1 MKSRILVIDDDAVA
15 CEFLQEA
22 LAREGYEVT
31 AFTSAL
37 EALKQDLSRYDL
49 LMSDIR
55 MPGMDGLQFLAEV
68 QKKWPDLPVILMTAY
83 GSLETTMEAISMG
96 AWDYISKP
104 FSPDECRAIVK
115 KVLEVR
121 ELRERRL
128 KLDSPEVSEEPKL
141 IGSSAAMV
149 EFYKQIAR
157 VADSPA
163 SVLIEGESGTGK
175 ELTARSLH
183 RMSLRRDKQFVV
195 VHCGAIP
202 DNLLESELFG
212 YEKGSFTG
220 ADHQH
225 IGLLESA
232 QGGTIFLDE
241 ITEMST
247 NLQGKFLRFMQD
259 GEVRRIGGHEV
270 RHVAVRVVAAA
281 NKNID
286 EEVNAGRF
294 RLDLMYRFI
303 VRLRIPPLRERRA
316 DIPLLIESMLK
327 KFGYPGVRISV
338 ETMELLMAYSW
349 PGNVRELQNVLQQTL
364 LLSPFVVILPEN
376 LPPRFQL
383 KKESKENKNL
393 PNMTPLEEAERDKIL
408 QTLKEV
414 SWNQSK
420 AALLLGIDRKTLRL
434 KIRRYELSD
443 ENPLAGTKSYS
454 SENH

>member
-1 MKSRILVIDDDAVA
+1 MKAHILVIDDDAVA
-15 CEFLQEA
+15 GEFLQEA
-22 LAREGYEVT
+22 LSLDGYEVK
-31 AFTSAL
+31 AYTSAK
-37 EALKQDLSRYDL
+37 EALKQDLSQYDL

-55 MPGMDGLQFLAEV
+55 MPEMDGLQFLDQV
-68 QKKWPDLPVILMTAY
+68 HKKWPNLPVILMTAY
-83 GSLETTMEAISMG
+83 GSLETTMEAISLG

-104 FSPDECRAIVK
+104 FSPEDCRSIVK

-128 KLDSPEVSEEPKL
+128 KIDLPETSEEPKL
-141 IGSSAAMV
+141 IGSSSAMV

-157 VADSPA
+157 VADAPA

-175 ELTARSLH
+175 ELTAHSLH
-183 RMSLRRDKQFVV
+183 NMSSRRDKKFVV

-232 QGGTIFLDE
+232 ESGTIFLDE

-247 NLQGKFLRFMQD
+247 ALQGKFLRFMQD

-270 RHVAVRVVAAA
+270 RHAAVRVVAAA

-286 EEVNAGRF
+286 EEIRLGHF
-294 RLDLMYRFI
+294 RLDLLYRFI
-303 VRLRIPPLRERRA
+303 VRLRIPPLREHKE
-316 DIPLLIESMLK
+316 DIPLLFESLLK
-327 KFGYPGVRISV
+327 KFGYPNVRISS
-338 ETMELLMAYSW
+338 EAMELLMAYNW
-349 PGNVRELQNVLQQTL
+349 PGNVREMENVLQQTL
-364 LLSPFVVILPEN
+364 LLSPFMVILPEN
-376 LPPRFQL
+376 LPKRFVQQ
-383 KKESKENKNL
+383 KENKDEIAL
-393 PNMTPLEEAERDKIL
+393 PDISPLETAERDKIL
-408 QTLKEV
+408 QTLKAA

-420 AALLLGIDRKTLRL
+420 TAQLLGIDRKTLRL
-434 KIRRYELSD
+434 KIRRYDLLGEKPPSK
-443 ENPLAGTKSYS
+443 GGKSS
-454 SENH
+454 AER

>member
-1 MKSRILVIDDDAVA
+1 
-15 CEFLQEA
+15 
-22 LAREGYEVT
+22 
-31 AFTSAL
+31 
-37 EALKQDLSRYDL
+37 
-49 LMSDIR
+49 
-55 MPGMDGLQFLAEV
+55 
-68 QKKWPDLPVILMTAY
+68 
-83 GSLETTMEAISMG
+83 
-96 AWDYISKP
+96 
-104 FSPDECRAIVK
+104 
-115 KVLEVR
+115 
-121 ELRERRL
+121 
-128 KLDSPEVSEEPKL
+128 
-141 IGSSAAMV
+141 MV

-183 RMSLRRDKQFVV
+183 RMSSRRDKQFVV

-225 IGLLESA
+225 VGLLESA

-270 RHVAVRVVAAA
+270 RHAAVRVVAAA

-286 EEVNAGRF
+286 EEVRQGRF
-294 RLDLMYRFI
+294 RLDLLYRFI
-303 VRLRIPPLRERRA
+303 VRLRIPPLREHTE

-338 ETMELLMAYSW
+338 EAMELLMAYSW
-349 PGNVRELQNVLQQTL
+349 PGNVREVENVLQQTL
-364 LLSPFVVILPEN
+364 LLSPFVVVLPEN
-376 LPPRFQL
+376 LPQRFTL
-383 KKESKENKNL
+383 RKENGKNINL
-393 PNMTPLEEAERDKIL
+393 PDMTPLEEAERDKIL
-408 QTLKEV
+408 QTLQAT

-420 AALLLGIDRKTLRL
+420 AAQLLGIDRKTLRL
-434 KIRRYELSD
+434 KIRRYVLSD
-443 ENPLAGTKSYS
+443 ENLPVGGLSREA
-454 SENH
+454 

>member
-1 MKSRILVIDDDAVA
+1 MKARILVIDDDAVA
-15 CEFLQEA
+15 CEFLQEV
-22 LAREGYEVT
+22 LLRDGYDVDVY
-31 AFTSAL
+31 TSARTAL
-37 EALKQDLSRYDL
+37 EQKLSEYDL
-49 LMSDIR
+49 LMSDVR
-55 MPGMDGLQFLAEV
+55 MPGMDGLQFLSEV
-68 QKKWPDLPVILMTAY
+68 QKKWPNLPVILMTAY
-83 GSLETTMEAISMG
+83 GSLETTMEAIRRG

-104 FSPDECRAIVK
+104 FSPDECRSLVK

-121 ELRERRL
+121 ELRERRSGAPL
-128 KLDSPEVSEEPKL
+128 AAIEEAKL
-141 IGSSAAMV
+141 IGSSPAMV

-157 VADSPA
+157 IADSSA

-183 RMSLRRDKQFVV
+183 SMSPRRQKPFVV

-225 IGLLESA
+225 TGLIESA
-232 QGGTIFLDE
+232 EGGTIFLDE

-247 NLQGKFLRFMQD
+247 ALQSKFLRFMQD

-286 EEVNAGRF
+286 EEVDTGRF
-294 RLDLMYRFI
+294 RLDLLYRFI
-303 VRLRIPPLRERRA
+303 VRLHIPPLRERRA
-316 DIPLLIESMLK
+316 DIPLLIEAMLK
-327 KFGYPGVRISV
+327 KLGYSGVRVSP
-338 ETMELLMAYSW
+338 EAMELLMAYDW
-349 PGNVRELQNVLQQTL
+349 PGNVRELENALQQTL

-376 LPPRFQL
+376 LPDRLRQKTETRKSVSPS
-383 KKESKENKNL
+383 E
-393 PNMTPLEEAERDKIL
+393 MTPLEEVQREQIL
-408 QTLKEV
+408 QILKKT

-420 AALLLGIDRKTLRL
+420 AADILGIDRKTLRM
-434 KIRRYELSD
+434 KIRRYGLSD
-443 ENPLAGTKSYS
+443 EK
-454 SENH
+454 

>member
-1 MKSRILVIDDDAVA
+1 MKAHILVIDDDAVA
-15 CEFLQEA
+15 GEFLQEA
-22 LAREGYEVT
+22 LSLDGYEVK
-31 AFTSAL
+31 AYTSAK
-37 EALKQDLSRYDL
+37 EALKQDLSQYDL

-55 MPGMDGLQFLAEV
+55 MPEMDGLQFLDQV
-68 QKKWPDLPVILMTAY
+68 HKKWPNLPVILMTAY
-83 GSLETTMEAISMG
+83 GSLETTMEAISLG

-104 FSPDECRAIVK
+104 FSPEDCRSIVK

-128 KLDSPEVSEEPKL
+128 KLQPEATEEPKL

-157 VADSPA
+157 VADASA

-175 ELTARSLH
+175 ELTAHSLH
-183 RMSLRRDKQFVV
+183 NMSSRRDKKFVV

-232 QGGTIFLDE
+232 ESGTIFLDE

-270 RHVAVRVVAAA
+270 RNVTVRVVAAA

-286 EEVNAGRF
+286 EEVSLGRF
-294 RLDLMYRFI
+294 RLDLLYRFI
-303 VRLRIPPLRERRA
+303 VRLRIPSLREHKE
-316 DIPLLIESMLK
+316 DIPMLIESLLK
-327 KFGYPGVRISV
+327 KLGYPNVRISV
-338 ETMELLMAYSW
+338 EAMELLMAYNW
-349 PGNVRELQNVLQQTL
+349 PGNVREMENALQQTL

-376 LPPRFQL
+376 LPERFAQQ
-383 KKESKENKNL
+383 KENKEEVAL
-393 PNMTPLEEAERDKIL
+393 PDISPLETAERDKIL
-408 QTLKEV
+408 QTLKATF
-414 SWNQSK
+414 WNQSK
-420 AALLLGIDRKTLRL
+420 TAQLLGIDRKTLRL
-434 KIRRYELSD
+434 KIRRYDLLD
-443 ENPLAGTKSYS
+443 EKPSAGGKSS
-454 SENH
+454 AEH